1 SAEPGVFG
9 FEAPG
14 QDEQPV
20 GVLGQELAI
29 DAGLVVEPLEVR
41 LRHKLDE
48 VLVARAVPYEDRE
61 VVGSLVAAVLRAPLL
76 ASPRRHVELAAE
88 DRLDARLLRGEVEID
103 RPKEVAVVGERDG
116 GEAELLRLVDQ
127 LVELGGAAERA
138 GLVVGRA
145 MDGARLG

>member
-88 DRLDARLLRGEVEID
+88 DRLY
-103 RPKEVAVVGERDG
+103 RPRPPRRQGV
-116 GEAELLRLVDQ
+116 
-127 LVELGGAAERA
+127 
-138 GLVVGRA
+138 
-145 MDGARLG
+145 